1 MKTIIRFTKCLAAIV
16 FSFTLFACDKKEV
29 LFNGQDLTGWVC
41 VVQEPQD
48 EPTFSVKDGALC
60 ASGQPFGYI
69 RTEKKYSDCTLHVSW
84 RWVSGRVD
92 SGIFVF
98 LQDEDKVW
106 PTGIQLQLRESDFG
120 FLFSGLKLEG
130 VEGPFYR
137 KEPIC
142 EKDPELP
149 DGQWNE
155 TVIVCKGGHVTATV
169 NGVLVNEAQ
178 CESSEGY
185 IGFQSEGGAI
195 EFRDIYIK

>member
-1 MKTIIRFTKCLAAIV
+1 MKIIIRFTKCLAAIV
-16 FSFTLFACDKKEV
+16 FSFTLFACNKKEV

-48 EPTFSVKDGALC
+48 EPTFSVKDGALY
-60 ASGQPFGYI
+60 ASGKPFGYI

-84 RWVSGRVD
+84 RWVSRRVD

-120 FLFSGLKLEG
+120 FLFSGLKLEA

-142 EKDPELP
+142 EEDPELP